1 MLLFV
6 RLVYSV
12 STRAVAKLE
21 LQDYDGALLAIQ
33 ASCNLSRNLDCA
45 ESLAVLARIYHCQGN
60 VAGEVQ
66 ALTNWLEQPLVLPQQ
81 ERGGDAAKKSFAL
94 QNERRLAELR
104 LQKLQFQL
112 LAKKH

>member
-1 MLLFV
+1 M
-6 RLVYSV
+6 
-12 STRAVAKLE
+12 AKLE

-45 ESLAVLARIYHCQGN
+45 ESLSVLARIYQCQGN
-60 VAGEVQ
+60 VAGEVE
-66 ALTNWLEQPLVLPQQ
+66 ALTNWLEQPLVLPK
-81 ERGGDAAKKSFAL
+81 ERGGDAAQKSFAL

-112 LAKKH
+112 QTKQQS